1 MKVALFGASG
11 KIGTRALALLRERG
25 HEVRALIHRTPLPE
39 AFATEVETVP
49 GSVTDTKSVDAM
61 VSGADIVLMMATTK
75 EDPATFFDV
84 SIKGTFQI
92 LEACRRHRPRQVILL
107 GGDAAQGIWFYPHP
121 QPISETDPKIAYPG
135 YYAFSKVM
143 EETMAEQYRH
153 QYGLATTIL
162 RSSWVFDGDDL
173 LNHFSLLKNVDP
185 AEKGHGF
192 GEPSEATLDL
202 VRAGEEHL
210 PILLDRDG
218 EPLHR
223 HIVHIDDV
231 IHALD
236 RMIANPAAFN
246 EDFNIAA
253 PAAFDYRTAANC
265 LAEKTGLPTIEIP
278 CPDYHG
284 FEIDISKARERIGY
298 DPQNDFATMADRAI
312 AFRKKREGTADGR

>member
-11 KIGTRALALLRERG
+11 KIGRRALALLRERG
-25 HEVRALIHRTPLPE
+25 AEVRALVHRSPLPDE
-39 AFATEVETVP
+39 FADMVEVVH
-49 GSVTDTKSVDAM
+49 GSVTDSRATDAV
-61 VSGADIVLMMATTK
+61 VSGADIVLQMATTK

-92 LEACRRHRPRQVILL
+92 LEACRRHRPQQTILL

-121 QPISETDPKIAYPG
+121 EPINEQAPRIAYPG

-153 QYGLATTIL
+153 QYGLGTTIL
-162 RSSWVFDGDDL
+162 RSSWVFDEDDL
-173 LNHFSLLKNVDP
+173 LNHFSLLQNVDP
-185 AEKGHGF
+185 AEEGHGF
-192 GEPSEATLDL
+192 GEPSDATLEL
-202 VRAGEEHL
+202 VRAGKEHL
-210 PILLDRDG
+210 PILLDR
-218 EPLHR
+218 EKKPLKR

-231 IHALD
+231 VHALD
-236 RMIANPAAFN
+236 RMLGNEAAIN

-253 PAAFDYRTAANC
+253 PAAFDYRSAAEC
-265 LAEKTGLPTIEIP
+265 LAEKIELPTVEID

-284 FEIDISKARERIGY
+284 FEIDLSKAKETIGY

-312 AFRKKREGTADGR
+312 AWRKENENRE

>member
-11 KIGTRALALLRERG
+11 KIGRRALALLRDRG
-25 HEVRALIHRTPLPE
+25 HEVRALVHRSPLPDE
-39 AFATEVETVP
+39 FAGVVEVVH
-49 GSVTDTKSVDAM
+49 GSVTDAKATDAV
-61 VSGADIVLMMATTK
+61 VSGAEVVLLMATTK

-92 LEACRRHRPRQVILL
+92 LEACRRHRPEQTILL

-121 QPISETDPKIAYPG
+121 EPINERTPRVAYPG

-153 QYGLATTIL
+153 QYGLGTTVL

-192 GEPSEATLDL
+192 GEPSEATLEL
-202 VRAGEEHL
+202 ARAGREHL
-210 PILLDRDG
+210 PILLDREG
-218 EPLHR
+218 NPLKR

-231 IHALD
+231 VHALD
-236 RMIANPAAFN
+236 RMLGNEAALN

-253 PAAFDYRTAANC
+253 PAPFDYRSAAAC
-265 LAEKTGLPTIEIP
+265 LAEKTGLPTVEIP

-298 DPQNDFATMADRAI
+298 HPRNDFATMADRAI
-312 AFRKKREGTADGR
+312 TWRTEKGNHG

>member
-11 KIGTRALALLRERG
+11 KIGRRALALLLERG
-25 HEVRALIHRTPLPE
+25 AKVSALVHRSPLP
-39 AFATEVETVP
+39 AGAVGGIRVVTGTITDPTAVDETV
-49 GSVTDTKSVDAM
+49 A
-61 VSGADIVLMMATTK
+61 GADIVLQMATTK

-84 SIKGTFQI
+84 SIRGTFNL
-92 LEACRRHRPRQVILL
+92 LEACRRHRPRQFILL
-107 GGDAAQGIWFYPHP
+107 GGDAAMGIWFYPHP
-121 QPISETDPKIAYPG
+121 RPITETDPRIAYPG

-143 EETMAEQYRH
+143 EETMTEQYRH

-162 RSSWVFDGDDL
+162 RSSWVFENDDL
-173 LNHFSLLKNVDP
+173 LNHFSLLKNVNP

-192 GEPSEATLDL
+192 GEPSEATLEL
-202 VRAGEEHL
+202 VRQGREHL

-218 EPLHR
+218 GPLKR

-236 RMIANPAAFN
+236 RMIDNPAAFH

-253 PAAFDYRTAANC
+253 PAAFDYRSAAAC
-265 LAEKTGLPTIEIP
+265 LAAKTGLPTVEIP
-278 CPDYHG
+278 CPDYHS

-298 DPQNDFATMADRAI
+298 APTNDFATMADRAI
-312 AFRKKREGTADGR
+312 AFRRERGPASEGG

>member
-1 MKVALFGASG
+1 MKVALFGATG
-11 KIGTRALALLRERG
+11 KIGRRALALLRERG
-25 HEVRALIHRTPLPE
+25 HEVRALVHRSPLPDE
-39 AFATEVETVP
+39 FADRVEVVH
-49 GSVTDTKSVDAM
+49 GSVTDAKATDAV
-61 VSGADIVLMMATTK
+61 VSGADVVLQMATTK
-75 EDPATFFDV
+75 EDPATFFEV

-92 LEACRRHRPRQVILL
+92 LEACRRHRPDQTILL

-121 QPISETDPKIAYPG
+121 EPINERTPRIAYPG

-153 QYGLATTIL
+153 QYGLGTTIL

-192 GEPSEATLDL
+192 GEPSEATLEL
-202 VRAGEEHL
+202 ARAGREHL

-218 EPLHR
+218 APLRR
-223 HIVHIDDV
+223 HIVHLDDV
-231 IHALD
+231 VQALD
-236 RMIANPAAFN
+236 RMLGNPAAID

-253 PAAFDYRTAANC
+253 PSAFDYRSAAAC
-265 LAEKTGLPTIEIP
+265 LAEKTGLPTVEIP
-278 CPDYHG
+278 CPDYHS

-298 DPQNDFATMADRAI
+298 DPQNDFATMADRAL
-312 AFRKKREGTADGR
+312 AWREQHTDH